1 LGALRQKV
9 PMKEA
14 APSDFEPARF
24 AKGFLDRSGPY
35 FLRRDPDC
43 IVVGLRIEDGHLNYV
58 GVAHG
63 GVLTSLADVALSLQ
77 VHALE
82 VPSLSPVTNSLTTN
96 FIGAA
101 RLGDWL
107 EAHTRIDQIGKRLAH
122 TSGQIRRGEDLIM
135 TMTGVFSIRRP
146 A

>member
-1 LGALRQKV
+1 MSA
-9 PMKEA
+9 A

-35 FLRRDPDC
+35 FLRRDPGG
-43 IVVGLRIEDGHLNYV
+43 IVVGLRIDEGHLNYV
-58 GVAHG
+58 GVVHG
-63 GVLTSLADVALSLQ
+63 GVLTTFADVAMSLQ
-77 VHALE
+77 IHELE
-82 VPSLSPVTNSLTTN
+82 VPSLLPVTNSLTTN
-96 FIGAA
+96 FLGAA

-122 TSGQIRRGEDLIM
+122 TSGQIRRGDDLVM
-135 TMTGVFSIRRP
+135 TMTGVFSVRRP

>member
-1 LGALRQKV
+1 MRAT
-9 PMKEA
+9 
-14 APSDFEPARF
+14 PSDFEPAQF
-24 AKGFLDRSGPY
+24 AKGFLDRAGAY
-35 FLRRDPDC
+35 YLRRDPEG
-43 IVVGLRIEDGHLNYV
+43 IVVGLRVEAGHLNYV
-58 GVAHG
+58 GMVHG
-63 GVLTSLADVALSLQ
+63 GVLTTLADVAMSLQ
-77 VHALE
+77 LHQLE

-96 FIGAA
+96 FLGAA

>member
-1 LGALRQKV
+1 MTQPAGV
-9 PMKEA
+9 P
-14 APSDFEPARF
+14 DGFEPARF

-35 FLRRDPDC
+35 FLRRDADA
-43 IVVGLRIEDGHLNYV
+43 IIVGLLIEEGHLNYV

-63 GVLTSLADVALSLQ
+63 GVLTAFADVAMSLQ
-77 VHALE
+77 LHELE
-82 VPSLSPVTNSLTTN
+82 TPSLLPVTNSLTTN
-96 FIGAA
+96 FLGAA

-122 TSGQIRRGEDLIM
+122 TSGQIRRGSEPIM
-135 TMTGVFSIRRP
+135 TMTGVFSIRRS

>member
-1 LGALRQKV
+1 VDAV
-9 PMKEA
+9 
-14 APSDFEPARF
+14 PSDFEPARF

-35 FLRRDPDC
+35 FLRRGPDG
-43 IVVGLRIEDGHLNYV
+43 IVVGLRIAEGHLNYV
-58 GVAHG
+58 GVVHG
-63 GVLTSLADVALSLQ
+63 GVLTTFADVALSLQ

-96 FIGAA
+96 FLGPA

-122 TSGQIRRGEDLIM
+122 TSGQIRRGDEVIM

>member
-1 LGALRQKV
+1 
-9 PMKEA
+9 MET

-24 AKGFLDRSGPY
+24 SKGFLDRSGPY
-35 FLRRDPDC
+35 FLRRDPDG
-43 IVVGLRIEDGHLNYV
+43 IVVGLRVLEEHLNYV

-63 GVLTSLADVALSLQ
+63 GVLTTFADAALSLQ

-96 FIGAA
+96 FLAAA

-122 TSGQIRRGEDLIM
+122 TSGQIRRGPDLIM
-135 TMTGVFSIRRP
+135 TMTGIFSIRRP

>member
-43 IVVGLRIEDGHLNYV
+43 IVVGLRM
-58 GVAHG
+58 
-63 GVLTSLADVALSLQ
+63 LTSLADVALSLQ

>member
-1 LGALRQKV
+1 MDR
-9 PMKEA
+9 

-35 FLRRDPDC
+35 FLRRDPGGT
-43 IVVGLRIEDGHLNYV
+43 VVGLRIEEGHLNYV

-63 GVLTSLADVALSLQ
+63 GVLTAMADVALSLQ
-77 VHALE
+77 VHELE
-82 VPSLSPVTNSLTTN
+82 VPSLSPVTASLTTN
-96 FIGAA
+96 FLGAA

-107 EAHTRIDQIGKRLAH
+107 EAHSRIDQIGKRLAH
-122 TSGQIRRGEDLIM
+122 TSGEIRRGPEVIM
-135 TMTGVFSIRRP
+135 TMTGVFAIRRP

>member
-1 LGALRQKV
+1 MDR
-9 PMKEA
+9 

-35 FLRRDPDC
+35 FQRRDPGGT
-43 IVVGLRIEDGHLNYV
+43 VVGLRIEEGHLNYV

-63 GVLTSLADVALSLQ
+63 GVLTAMADVALSLQ
-77 VHALE
+77 VHELE
-82 VPSLSPVTNSLTTN
+82 VPSLSPVTASLTTN
-96 FIGAA
+96 FLGAA

-107 EAHTRIDQIGKRLAH
+107 EAHSRIDQIGKRLAH
-122 TSGQIRRGEDLIM
+122 TSGEIRRGPEVIM
-135 TMTGVFSIRRP
+135 TMTGVFAIRRP